1 MMSIHSAMKWRVWNT
16 GVEGAEKALL
26 SGVCV
31 SGVNKQKGSVL
42 VMMAEML
49 RTAAVLEAYL

>member
-1 MMSIHSAMKWRVWNT
+1 MKWRVWNT

-26 SGVCV
+26 SSVCV

>member
-1 MMSIHSAMKWRVWNT
+1 MKWRVWNT
-16 GVEGAEKALL
+16 GIEGGEGAEKALL
-26 SGVCV
+26 SSVCVSGV